1 LKLETDAFCDLSER
15 HGFAVK
21 DYEAL
26 ARAREGRPAA
36 VLGAIISFT
45 VDPLQGQPGWTRTHV
60 AQETLGP
67 RLAVLPNEP
76 PWADDY
82 TPAAVILVVWVSLI
96 IAALLHKLIG
106 LIFDS
111 QITSVLRVIHWATLS
126 DDE

>member
-1 LKLETDAFCDLSER
+1 LDTDAFCDFSGWL
-15 HGFAVK
+15 GFVVK
-21 DYEAL
+21 DYEAF

-60 AQETLGP
+60 AKETLDSG
-67 RLAVLPNEP
+67 LAVLPNEP

-82 TPAAVILVVWVSLI
+82 PPAAVILVVWVPLI

-111 QITSVLRVIHWATLS
+111 QVTSVT
-126 DDE
+126 